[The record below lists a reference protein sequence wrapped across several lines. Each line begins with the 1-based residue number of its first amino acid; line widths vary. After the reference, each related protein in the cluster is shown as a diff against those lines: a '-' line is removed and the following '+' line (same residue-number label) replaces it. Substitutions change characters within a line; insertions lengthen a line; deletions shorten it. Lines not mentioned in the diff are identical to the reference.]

1 MLSNHKLQTTL
12 EEISD
17 ISKIGLALYD
27 ENGKQHDGNQLRNKR
42 QFYQDFLFNKQK
54 YRFRR
59 KPRSCDGV
67 KSRLH
72 EHAPAR
78 HEKGGE

>member
-27 ENGKQHDGNQLRNKR
+27 ENGKQVAAHFKL
-42 QFYQDFLFNKQK
+42 KQI
-54 YRFRR
+54 
-59 KPRSCDGV
+59 CAQ
-67 KSRLH
+67 RL
-72 EHAPAR
+72 
-78 HEKGGE
+78 

>member
-27 ENGKQHDGNQLRNKR
+27 ENGKQVAATFQIETDMHLS
-42 QFYQDFLFNKQK
+42 LI
-54 YRFRR
+54 
-59 KPRSCDGV
+59 
-67 KSRLH
+67 H
-72 EHAPAR
+72 I
-78 HEKGGE
+78 

>member
-27 ENGKQHDGNQLRNKR
+27 ENGKQVVVDV
-42 QFYQDFLFNKQK
+42 
-54 YRFRR
+54 
-59 KPRSCDGV
+59 P
-67 KSRLH
+67 
-72 EHAPAR
+72 
-78 HEKGGE
+78 